1 MPYSVLP
8 VFTSIRMSWRQDMIK
23 RMLSPKSW
31 HQGIQILLKTGST
44 VTSTAT
50 GRKEIEKRRA
60 ASGLLIGGFSVL
72 EPIDLP
78 CFRLLISTFSDFFY
92 W

>member
-1 MPYSVLP
+1 
-8 VFTSIRMSWRQDMIK
+8 MSPRI
-23 RMLSPKSW
+23 SW
-31 HQGIQILLKTGST
+31 VAAARRNLGTI
-44 VTSTAT
+44 TAT

-60 ASGLLIGGFSVL
+60 ASGFLIGGFSVL